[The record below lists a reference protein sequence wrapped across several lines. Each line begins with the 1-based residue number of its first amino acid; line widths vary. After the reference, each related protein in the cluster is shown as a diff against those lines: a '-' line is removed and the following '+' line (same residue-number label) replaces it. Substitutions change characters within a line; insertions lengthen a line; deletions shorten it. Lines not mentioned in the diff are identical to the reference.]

1 MFYRILFSVLF
12 FIIINSCEENSLSN
26 EIVPPAAEP
35 IVEIETPKTGKIV
48 SEIVYIKAKT
58 RDKDGI
64 KGIDFF
70 IDDSLFFSDLER
82 PYRYGWNTIKYQENT
97 EHTVKL
103 LLYTSLN
110 DTIESEPITLIVQNS
125 NAIPKKVNIISV
137 SYDTT
142 QVIDNLVEMFI
153 SWNSSKDNDFFSYTL
168 LHSETEEGVKDS
180 IYFSVNNFDTSFST
194 TRYKPNIEHWYWIM
208 VKDTVG
214 LKSIGDGKP
223 NLTKTTPPDTSILNP
238 IVYEDG
244 FQISWTKCTDNDFQS
259 YRLLQSNYENM
270 IESVLINEFQDSLE
284 TSYVIDQKSLRYYQ
298 VETVNIWGLTSRSNI
313 EASDYSV
320 LIGNG
325 EYSVLNTVTLSD
337 NNLSNINTIPAGLFE
352 LINLEWIDLSS
363 FELNDVLAPEI
374 GNLQKL
380 KYLNLSYNQLSGEVP
395 SEIQNLI
402 KLEYLNLS
410 HNQFSGEPTTII
422 QNIQTL
428 EYLNLSFNNFTG
440 TISSKLYNINNLK
453 RLFLNNNQFFD
464 TLGSAIEN
472 LTNASEVELQ
482 HNLLYGILPDEIC
495 ILYNNDINI
504 NLRNNLFCH
513 PYPNCEINFE
523 YFISNQDTSN
533 CE

>member
-26 EIVPPAAEP
+26 EIVPPAPEP

-58 RDKDGI
+58 RDTDGI

-97 EHTVKL
+97 EHTIKL

-125 NAIPKKVNIISV
+125 NAIPKKLNIISV

-153 SWNSSKDNDFFSYTL
+153 SWESSKDNDFFSYTL

-194 TRYKPNIEHWYWIM
+194 TKYKPNIEHWYWIM

-214 LKSIGDGKP
+214 LKSIGDGKS

-270 IESVLINEFQDSLE
+270 IESVLINEFQDISE
-284 TSYVIDQKSLRYYQ
+284 TSYVIDLSL
-298 VETVNIWGLTSRSNI
+298 IHI
-313 EASDYSV
+313 
-320 LIGNG
+320 
-325 EYSVLNTVTLSD
+325 
-337 NNLSNINTIPAGLFE
+337 
-352 LINLEWIDLSS
+352 
-363 FELNDVLAPEI
+363 
-374 GNLQKL
+374 
-380 KYLNLSYNQLSGEVP
+380 
-395 SEIQNLI
+395 
-402 KLEYLNLS
+402 
-410 HNQFSGEPTTII
+410 
-422 QNIQTL
+422 
-428 EYLNLSFNNFTG
+428 
-440 TISSKLYNINNLK
+440 
-453 RLFLNNNQFFD
+453 
-464 TLGSAIEN
+464 
-472 LTNASEVELQ
+472 
-482 HNLLYGILPDEIC
+482 
-495 ILYNNDINI
+495 
-504 NLRNNLFCH
+504 
-513 PYPNCEINFE
+513 
-523 YFISNQDTSN
+523 
-533 CE
+533 